1 MPVWKANAKTRV
13 RWASSSLGFGQREMA
28 SVSIA
33 GSPQI
38 QLEHGGEQRAIEF
51 RRLMSHNAGKQSGM
65 VLLGFGCPK
74 QVGPGLKPAN
84 WFLSQEK
91 CQGKGEEEFMFNYT
105 LKSKDQRWIFN
116 IDQQITS
123 TSIKIKLKKNVKWY
137 PTITFYWKKKNK
149 RKTVTCYLIIYI
161 LKKWRCDLQ
170 HYIVFFTLNNVLHI

>member
-1 MPVWKANAKTRV
+1 M

-51 RRLMSHNAGKQSGM
+51 RRLMSHNVGKQSGM

-74 QVGPGLKPAN
+74 QVGPGWVWNPLIDFYLKRN
-84 WFLSQEK
+84 V
-91 CQGKGEEEFMFNYT
+91 KGRERKSSCSIT
-105 LKSKDQRWIFN
+105 LKSKDQRWIFKN
-116 IDQQITS
+116 DQQITS

-161 LKKWRCDLQ
+161 LKKWMCDLQ